1 MEPLV
6 SLQIK
11 KFNDK
16 IKVMNQSQSRDL
28 MLSAADARNL
38 HAEIYALLAQI
49 AECASASPASEPDT
63 QVIQIN
69 MDGGGYK

>member
-1 MEPLV
+1 V

-28 MLSAADARNL
+28 ILSAADARNL
-38 HAEIYALLAQI
+38 HAEIYALLAQV
-49 AECASASPASEPDT
+49 AEYASAATCSEPES